1 MVPWKKKMWSGLVG
15 RARAAGTWTSIRTRI
30 ARVVNYLVES
40 YRLRNS
46 QVKLFV
52 LRARPLRSR
61 DFSALLVAPDADEA
75 AVRARGSELA
85 RELAGARDELRGRFL
100 FRVVDQRESR
110 VYRESIEAC
119 ERALREGEGLMA
131 VNCAV
136 VVLHGAY
143 KQLRG
148 DTT

>member
-1 MVPWKKKMWSGLVG
+1 MWSELV
-15 RARAAGTWTSIRTRI
+15 RRTRTTRTWTVITIRTRI
-30 ARVVNYLVES
+30 ACVITYLVES

-52 LRARPLRSR
+52 LRVRPLQSR
-61 DFSALLVAPDADEA
+61 DFSSLLIPPDADGA
-75 AVRARGSELA
+75 AVRARTSELA

-119 ERALREGEGLMA
+119 ERALREGEGVMA
-131 VNCAV
+131 VNCAL

-148 DTT
+148 DNT